1 MSFSDFLG
9 DLFAGSYTKLG
20 GITEGVDKQSVDQIF
35 SGINY
40 LQALNKVSREELGSY
55 LNSGDFKY
63 YADDDTQI
71 ANSTGS
77 KTIQSSTPDSIF
89 NKFSIFQYQNFQQ
102 GGSYRPDLHFIGAY
116 NTDTKLKEDAS
127 DTSSAKNNLLAAARE
142 IMAIKDK
149 QKLYKNSLQYK
160 ATKDSLGFN
169 RRNSTTL
176 INPNVKNIIEWA
188 NKTSSVSIT
197 GYQPYAMTDF
207 MFCKNYGKIPN
218 NRLVTLRRYPFPI
231 EDQIKIRQ
239 GNSFKS
245 PIPIAQAVTWFG
257 GDTANSLSNIG
268 VLNWGMPFKAL
279 SITEAQRITGN
290 EVTVDKLTALLKG
303 LGGGK
308 ADTAIDGLVKLAV
321 AAGGSDAQLQQL
333 TGQEV
338 KFQTYATNLY
348 KADGPYWNRIF
359 GPVNVINS
367 TTQRDRGMQT
377 TSWFVP
383 FNLNFHYQFRS
394 FNGLSPKIVA
404 LDLIASFLN
413 LTYNNAQFLHQLGRY
428 FPTPGLKFSPT
439 LTEQLGKLLTNAAT
453 TYNGNL
459 FNDIKKLLV
468 EAAGIIKTA
477 TSEVTA
483 DNILDK
489 AKGFVGR
496 AAQTAMA
503 TALKEAI
510 PEILSVKSALSDRAV
525 GEWHLVVG
533 NPMNPIMVM
542 GDLVCSKC
550 VMVFDTEIGPDDFP
564 TGVTFTVSLA
574 QGKPRDKL
582 AIERM
587 FNLGEHGLMSDKL
600 RDPAS
605 AADTFGTENNALFEE
620 LKKGSDQA
628 KIKNLTADS
637 NSFNQYR
644 NRIRK
649 SYGYDA
655 SDSAGELGQDT
666 GAVNDSLLYMYF
678 DKSLDSQ

>member
-63 YADDDTQI
+63 YAADDKQI

-102 GGSYRPDLHFIGAY
+102 GGSYRPELHFIGAY

-127 DTSSAKNNLLAAARE
+127 DTSSAKNNLIAAARE

-149 QKLYKNSLQYK
+149 QKLYKNSLQYQ
-160 ATKDSLGFN
+160 ATTGKDAFN

-257 GDTANSLSNIG
+257 GDTANSLSSIG

-338 KFQTYATNLY
+338 KFQTYAENLY

-377 TSWFVP
+377 TSWYIP

-394 FNGLSPKIVA
+394 FNGLSPKVVA

-413 LTYNNAQFLHQLGRY
+413 LTYNNAQFLHQLGRN

-439 LTEQLGKLLTNAAT
+439 ITEQLGKLLTDAAT

-542 GDLVCSKC
+542 GDLLCSKC

-564 TGVTFTVSLA
+564 TGVTFTVSLQ
-574 QGKPRDKL
+574 QGKPRDKV

-587 FNLGEHGLMSDKL
+587 FNLGEHGLMSNKL
-600 RDPAS
+600 KDPAS

-655 SDSAGELGQDT
+655 SDSAGGLGQQT

>member
-40 LQALNKVSREELGSY
+40 LQALNKVSREELPSY